1 VDISNVSDTR
11 MLWLIMMNKN
21 LIILFFNLS
30 FLIVFLLTIPNLNY
44 FQTIIRGLL
53 LICLPWCLFFIL
65 IIATKKTFLKG
76 LTVVNIVTTSLL
88 LLFFFA
94 IYQTHLDSRD
104 MHFDKYK
111 VHVLQKEA
119 EISVSNYINKN
130 AKFPSSYESID
141 FGNIVPSKVSTL
153 RKKNI
158 TSTEIKTELERDGSD
173 YLDTLKEESEFIR
186 YENYGFRH
194 SYFLKN
200 RDGRRLFR
208 VAFVELDDSLEV
220 FSIYN
225 EQDFTSISWMDYFGK

>member
-1 VDISNVSDTR
+1 
-11 MLWLIMMNKN
+11 MKKN
-21 LIILFFNLS
+21 LLILFFNLS
-30 FLIVFLLTIPNLNY
+30 VLTVFLLTVPNLNY
-44 FQTIIRGLL
+44 SQAIIRGLL

-65 IIATKKTFLKG
+65 VITTKKTFLKG
-76 LTVVNIVTTSLL
+76 LTVVNILTTSLL
-88 LLFFFA
+88 IFFFFA

-111 VHVLQKEA
+111 VHELQKEA

-130 AKFPSSYESID
+130 AKFPSSYEPID
-141 FGNIVPSKVSTL
+141 FGNIVPSKVSKL
-153 RKKNI
+153 RKNDNS
-158 TSTEIKTELERDGSD
+158 STEIKAELERDGSD
-173 YLDTLKEESEFIR
+173 YLDTLKEESEFIK

-208 VAFVELDDSLEV
+208 VAFVELDSSLKV

-225 EQDFTSISWMDYFGK
+225 EQDFTSISWMDYFGKEKN